1 NALFAETFQRMI
13 THLTDNKIDIASIKP
28 LLGASLT
35 FDPVKEVYTGEN
47 AEAANK
53 VNMESYREGFTIPNA

>member
-1 NALFAETFQRMI
+1 M
-13 THLTDNKIDIASIKP
+13 
-28 LLGASLT
+28 LGASLT

-53 VNMESYREGFTIPNA
+53 FNMDSYREGFTIPNA